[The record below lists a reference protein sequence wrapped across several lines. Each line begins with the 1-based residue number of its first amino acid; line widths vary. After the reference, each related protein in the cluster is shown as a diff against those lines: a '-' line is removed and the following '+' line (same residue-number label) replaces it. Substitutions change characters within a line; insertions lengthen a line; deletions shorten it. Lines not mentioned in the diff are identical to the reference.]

1 MCHLSC
7 LCQLDV
13 CGRAPLNDRISGGEN
28 ATAGVWP
35 WQVSIHDIQLGHH
48 YCGGTLIAK
57 DWVLAGAHCF
67 DRTVSRVI
75 VHPDYGHPPFDK
87 DIALVQLSSSVPFSD
102 YIRPVCLAAAGS
114 VFDAG
119 TESWVTG
126 WGYLQPE
133 GPVSDMLQEVM
144 LPVVSN
150 SDCDH
155 AYTGVVGITITNNM
169 ICSGQDGKSV
179 CPRNV
184 CQYRETLEVQW
195 RIPTRNQ
202 MYALGVVTLFLSLK
216 DPFSKKGYE
225 HFYDADSG
233 TGYIAWRLK
242 TLQMNAKKRN
252 KPSISK
258 RISYQPS
265 TTSSERKTAM
275 LAVGRNCDQFEHFY
289 VALDKNL
296 ITWTYLLR
304 TNAYE
309 IVLSV
314 ITILT

>member
-1 MCHLSC
+1 MKFNIVLSVAGIILLYATGC

-67 DRTVSRVI
+67 DSPSDSDIVMYFGRVSQYGSNPYEISRTVSRVI

-126 WGYLQPE
+126 WGYLEPE

-195 RIPTRNQ
+195 SVGKAPCGFSP
-202 MYALGVVTLFLSLK
+202 AL
-216 DPFSKKGYE
+216 
-225 HFYDADSG
+225 
-233 TGYIAWRLK
+233 R
-242 TLQMNAKKRN
+242 
-252 KPSISK
+252 
-258 RISYQPS
+258 
-265 TTSSERKTAM
+265 
-275 LAVGRNCDQFEHFY
+275 
-289 VALDKNL
+289 
-296 ITWTYLLR
+296 
-304 TNAYE
+304 
-309 IVLSV
+309 
-314 ITILT
+314 